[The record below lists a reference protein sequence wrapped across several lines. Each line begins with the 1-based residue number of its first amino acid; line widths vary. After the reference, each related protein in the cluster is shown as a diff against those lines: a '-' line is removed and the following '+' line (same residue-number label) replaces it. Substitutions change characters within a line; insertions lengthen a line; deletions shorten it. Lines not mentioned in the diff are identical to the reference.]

1 MTRKI
6 AILTAGLLLS
16 AMLFGCGG
24 KAVSEVKG
32 EKVAAPVG
40 ESASDAKEADG
51 TGSVYG
57 EYLAADE
64 FEDITGITGLTASE
78 EGTILRFTGSD
89 GGVVYEARFYSA
101 DFYEVE
107 VEGNR
112 KYYEDVPGVGDKA
125 AICIPDSPY
134 RLTFVKGDNCV
145 MTQTLSNNA
154 DGELMLSEEQ
164 LISIAKSI
172 ASKLPD

>member
-1 MTRKI
+1 MKRKT
-6 AILTAGLLLS
+6 AILTAGLLLC

-24 KAVSEVKG
+24 KAVSKTKG
-32 EKVAAPVG
+32 EAVATPVG
-40 ESASDAKEADG
+40 ESASDAKTADG
-51 TGSVYG
+51 VGSPYG
-57 EYLAADE
+57 EYLTLDE
-64 FEDITGITGLTASE
+64 VEDITGITGLTATE
-78 EGTILRFTGSD
+78 EGAILRFTDSD
-89 GGVVYEARFYSA
+89 GGVAYEARFYSA
-101 DFYEVE
+101 DFYEAE

-134 RLTFVKGDNCV
+134 RLTFVKGDRCV

-154 DGELMLSEEQ
+154 DGELMVSEEQ